1 MTDSMTINVYGH
13 SFVAYYEWISADDSV
28 GQRAHPELA
37 EIYIDEC
44 PDDVSDILSAHVR
57 EAIAAKIAERVA
69 AQSQAERYAEFR
81 ADREDRC
88 AA

>member
-1 MTDSMTINVYGH
+1 MKWR
-13 SFVAYYEWISADDSV
+13 ASV

-81 ADREDRC
+81 ADRDERF